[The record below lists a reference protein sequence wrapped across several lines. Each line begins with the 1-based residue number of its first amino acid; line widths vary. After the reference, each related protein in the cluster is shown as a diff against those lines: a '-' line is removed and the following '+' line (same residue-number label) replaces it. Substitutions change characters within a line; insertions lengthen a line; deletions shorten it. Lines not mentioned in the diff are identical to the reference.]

1 MKNYETIE
9 SEMLGIFDLT
19 AIPVADCGEELVP
32 LTGTPNVVERQIGT
46 DMLGVTGD
54 AIFVRTTVKNMLS
67 MAGIDLTETLCG
79 ASLEVVYGFRSA
91 DIQASL
97 FNQMRERNQ
106 ARGYAGDELLEETHR
121 QIALPEIAGHPTG
134 GAVDLQIIVED
145 KPLNFGTK
153 IWEFDRKSYTYS
165 PEIDESA
172 MQKRLLLRSIMT
184 NAGFAPFD
192 GEWWHFSYGD
202 REWAAYYKEP
212 NAIYEQQEF
221 RQSGMVY

>member
-9 SEMLGIFDLT
+9 SEMLGISDLT
-19 AIPVADCGEELVP
+19 AIPVTDCGEELVP
-32 LTGTPNVVERQIGT
+32 LTGTPNVVERQIDT

-67 MAGIDLTETLCG
+67 RAGIDLAETLCG

-97 FNQMRERNQ
+97 FNQMRVRNQ
-106 ARGYAGDELLEETHR
+106 ARGYTGDELLEETHR

-134 GAVDLQIIVED
+134 GAVDLQITVDD
-145 KPLNFGTK
+145 KPLNFGTN

-165 PEIDESA
+165 PEINESA
-172 MQKRLLLRSIMT
+172 MRKRLLLRSIMT
-184 NAGFAPFD
+184 KAGFAPFN

-202 REWAAYYKEP
+202 REWAAYYNEP

-221 RQSGMVY
+221 RPLGMVY